1 MDDVSDEVA
10 LEQLSQHRL
19 LLRLDSIDNQLI
31 HIRQDL
37 TGLFTAPLLAT
48 DVARSPHQPVDDDD
62 ASDTDMERFVPG
74 NPFCSCSLGDWI
86 SLTLCR

>member
-1 MDDVSDEVA
+1 
-10 LEQLSQHRL
+10 
-19 LLRLDSIDNQLI
+19 LI

-48 DVARSPHQPVDDDD
+48 DVVRSPHREPDD
-62 ASDTDMERFVPG
+62 ASDIDMAVVERFVPG
-74 NPFCSCSLGDWI
+74 SPFCSCSIGDWI